1 MPDSRSDSE
10 LREIKTIHERYLR
23 DYSAYMERYTEAH
36 ARANNSSSLNHWP
49 RMAAAFLFT
58 LQPASQK
65 GPDANTCGKGGV

>member
-1 MPDSRSDSE
+1 MPESRSHSE

-36 ARANNSSSLNHWP
+36 AGESNSSSLNHWP
-49 RMAAAFLFT
+49 RT

-65 GPDANTCGKGGV
+65 GPDANTCGNGGV